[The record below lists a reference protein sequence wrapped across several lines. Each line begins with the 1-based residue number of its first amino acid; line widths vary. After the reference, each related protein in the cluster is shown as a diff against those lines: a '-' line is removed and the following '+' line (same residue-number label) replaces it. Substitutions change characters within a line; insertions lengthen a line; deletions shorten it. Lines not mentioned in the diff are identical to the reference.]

1 MRRRC
6 KTWMMMWGGASW
18 NRRSGGGERVPRF
31 WNVFTAKFL
40 FFFLI
45 MLRKIGETSKWGLSC
60 SEIAFGTFSLFK
72 PPSPNTDSLNSSVVK
87 MDAGPPSCLA
97 LYYQFMFSGDET
109 DRRLSLSCTELQN
122 LNFPNSP

>member
-1 MRRRC
+1 MAPLG
-6 KTWMMMWGGASW
+6 TEGAV
-18 NRRSGGGERVPRF
+18 GEKGYRDFGMYSIHGKVS
-31 WNVFTAKFL
+31 

-97 LYYQFMFSGDET
+97 LYYQFMFCGDET